1 MATKLPP
8 NPIGVPPGS
17 SYWNDW
23 YEKLRYFVE
32 TVSASIGTGLLV
44 RADGATLTNTSLTD
58 ATLTNVTLSSGI
70 TTDGGAGL
78 TTTAVLAKITGGGVD
93 GLLTFTDGILT
104 AKTDPT

>member
-8 NPIGVPPGS
+8 NPVGVPPGS

-32 TVSASIGTGLLV
+32 TVSASMGTGLLV
-44 RADGATLTNTSLTD
+44 RGTDSTLTD
-58 ATLTNVTLSSGI
+58 ITLTGTI
-70 TTDGGAGL
+70 TTDGGDGL
-78 TTTAVLAKITGGGVD
+78 TTTVDLAKITALGANGS
-93 GLLTFTDGILT
+93 LTFTNGILT